1 MIHAR
6 CPSCGCPRFTH
17 TIHRCPPLLPGGQRH
32 EAEPA
37 DGSLFF
43 FLIVATLLL
52 LALYLSS

>member
-17 TIHRCPPLLPGGQRH
+17 TIHRCPPLLRGGGGPEIR
-32 EAEPA
+32 P

-43 FLIVATLLL
+43 FLIVAILLL
-52 LALYLSS
+52 VALYLSS